1 MIRFEPDAA
10 QPIRNLF
17 ANLAG
22 RVVTAQSQTF
32 ANNFSNRH
40 PWIQAGIRILEN
52 HLDLMG
58 ITLEVRRLVAF
69 RKLLAF
75 ENHFTRGFV
84 MQAYQGFSECRFPR
98 TALSDETDDLL
109 RVHIQTDT
117 VHGVY
122 DPFR

>member
-1 MIRFEPDAA
+1 
-10 QPIRNLF
+10 
-17 ANLAG
+17 
-22 RVVTAQSQTF
+22 
-32 ANNFSNRH
+32 NRH

-84 MQAYQGFSECRFPR
+84 MQPYQGFSECRFPR

-109 RVHIQTDT
+109 RVHIQTHT

-122 DPFR
+122 DPFRVEPEVFGDALCFNERLHTVSPRNSSGTSC